1 MVSVWLLPSPA
12 AALFRGK
19 NVLCR
24 GRAVW
29 ISPFCVPVARPRFRE
44 QNSAR
49 ILANLRPGSF
59 VRWCVPT
66 PCLQC
71 GYELEG
77 LSQARCPEC
86 DRSFDAGDLALIA
99 ERGKLIA
106 ASPERRR
113 FLRRA
118 AFGAVTVSTLGVVVL
133 AWPEA
138 ERALLGFFL
147 CFAACA
153 GAWFAGFLATR
164 FALGQDRPVL
174 WAIWERSILYI
185 SAPWLSIPFF
195 AAALGLI
202 SLLENQFNTAFG
214 FRSSDA
220 SSRSAILFF
229 LTWGVGSL
237 VVLIVWTLRVSAEID
252 AKIQIAPARAR
263 TWMIAAGLLVFLG
276 ALAIGFSGGV
286 FATIQLLDMQTVDLA
301 F

>member
-1 MVSVWLLPSPA
+1 M
-12 AALFRGK
+12 
-19 NVLCR
+19 
-24 GRAVW
+24 
-29 ISPFCVPVARPRFRE
+29 
-44 QNSAR
+44 
-49 ILANLRPGSF
+49 
-59 VRWCVPT
+59 
-66 PCLQC
+66 
-71 GYELEG
+71 
-77 LSQARCPEC
+77 
-86 DRSFDAGDLALIA
+86 
-99 ERGKLIA
+99 
-106 ASPERRR
+106 
-113 FLRRA
+113 
-118 AFGAVTVSTLGVVVL
+118 
-133 AWPEA
+133 
-138 ERALLGFFL
+138 
-147 CFAACA
+147 
-153 GAWFAGFLATR
+153 
-164 FALGQDRPVL
+164 L